1 MTGLKPKLSTQ
12 RKIVMK
18 IQKYILIVL
27 TFFAC
32 VVPVIT
38 QEKKP
43 GLPTEAQT
51 VIIDGPNGQQYS
63 STAGRFSIRFS
74 GVPKEFEETDETSVG
89 TLVSHTVLFIK
100 DIAESVS
107 YRDYPGNLEL
117 PNFIKR
123 VLDDARDRGLARFAK
138 EQPHILSETDVS
150 VEGHPGRLVR
160 VEVKDQTLRL
170 KILVVANRTYV
181 LMLGTPKLPSAQ
193 REYEKLATSFF
204 DSFKLMVPLEAD
216 LTGTWKEFSSAE
228 GKFRVEFPG
237 TPYQTSLQLSK
248 ELKFQVAGYQSAG
261 SFSARYLDFSET
273 VKDPAALK
281 AFLDKMRD
289 GELEYLE
296 QRGKKYKILSE
307 TDITYDRYFGRMLV
321 VELLTV
327 IYRSKT
333 IVVNNRLYVITAL
346 VPKDDPQLSGDVY
359 ERLAMKFIDS
369 FGLLSEGEKRQ

>member
-1 MTGLKPKLSTQ
+1 
-12 RKIVMK
+12 MK

-32 VVPVIT
+32 VVPFT
-38 QEKKP
+38 AQEKKR

-51 VIIDGPNGQQYS
+51 VIIHGPSGQEYS

-74 GVPKEFEETDETSVG
+74 GVPREFEETEETSVG
-89 TLVSHTVLFIK
+89 TLVSLTVLFVK

-117 PNFIKR
+117 PSLIKR

-138 EQPHILSETDVS
+138 EEPRILSETDVS

-160 VEVKDQTLRL
+160 VEVKDQTLQF

-181 LMLGTPKLPSAQ
+181 LMLGTPKLPSGKS
-193 REYEKLATSFF
+193 EHEKLATNFF
-204 DSFKLMVPLEAD
+204 DSFKLMIPLEAD
-216 LTGTWKEFSSAE
+216 LSGTWKEFSSAE
-228 GKFRVEFPG
+228 GKFRAQFPG
-237 TPYQTSLQLSK
+237 TPYQTPLQLSR
-248 ELKFQVAGYQSAG
+248 ELRFQVAGYQSAG
-261 SFSARYLDFSET
+261 SFSARYLDFPET

-281 AFLDKMRD
+281 VFLDKMRD
-289 GELEYLE
+289 GELEFLE
-296 QRGKKYKILSE
+296 QRGKRYKLLSE

-321 VELLTV
+321 LELPNNV
-327 IYRSKT
+327 KYRSKT
-333 IVVNNRLYVITAL
+333 ILVNNRLYVITAL

-369 FGLLSEGEKRQ
+369 FGLLSEGGKHQ

>member
-1 MTGLKPKLSTQ
+1 
-12 RKIVMK
+12 MK

-27 TFFAC
+27 TVFAC
-32 VVPVIT
+32 VVPDIA
-38 QEKKP
+38 QEEKP

-51 VIIDGPNGQQYS
+51 VIIDGPNGQEYS

-74 GVPKEFEETDETSVG
+74 GVPREFKETEETSVG
-89 TLVSHTVLFIK
+89 TLVSHTVVFVK

-117 PNFIKR
+117 PNLIKR

-138 EQPHILSETDVS
+138 AEPHILSETDVS

-160 VEVKDQTLRL
+160 VEVKDQILQF
-170 KILVVANRTYV
+170 KILVVATRTYL
-181 LMLGTPKLPSAQ
+181 LMLGTPKLARAKS
-193 REYEKLATSFF
+193 EHEKLATSFF
-204 DSFKLMVPLEAD
+204 DSFKLMIPLEAD
-216 LTGTWKEFSSAE
+216 LSGTWKEFSSAE
-228 GKFRVEFPG
+228 GKFRIQFPG
-237 TPYQTSLQLSK
+237 TPYQAPLQLSK

-261 SFSARYLDFSET
+261 SFSARYLDFPEN

-289 GELEYLE
+289 AELEYLE
-296 QRGKKYKILSE
+296 QRGKKVKVLSE
-307 TDITYDRYFGRMLV
+307 TDVTYDRYLGRMLV
-321 VELLTV
+321 LELLPNNL
-327 IYRSKT
+327 IYRNKT

-369 FGLLSEGEKRQ
+369 FGLLSEGGKRQ

>member
-1 MTGLKPKLSTQ
+1 
-12 RKIVMK
+12 MK

-32 VVPVIT
+32 AVSVIA

-51 VIIDGPNGQQYS
+51 VVIDGPNGQEYS

-74 GVPKEFEETDETSVG
+74 GVPREVEETEETSVG
-89 TLVSHTVLFIK
+89 TLVSHTVLFVK
-100 DIAESVS
+100 NIAESVS

-117 PNFIKR
+117 PSLIKR

-138 EQPHILSETDVS
+138 EEPHILSETDVS

-160 VEVKDQTLRL
+160 VEVKDQTLRF

-181 LMLGTPKLPSAQ
+181 LMLGTPRHPSAQ
-193 REYEKLATSFF
+193 SEHEKLATSFF
-204 DSFKLMVPLEAD
+204 DSFKLMIPLEAD
-216 LTGTWKEFSSAE
+216 LNGAWKEFSSAE
-228 GKFRVEFPG
+228 GKFRAQFPG
-237 TPYQTSLQLSK
+237 TPYQAPLQLSK
-248 ELKFQVAGYQSAG
+248 ELKFHVTGYQSAG
-261 SFSARYLDFSET
+261 SFSARYLDFPDT
-273 VKDPAALK
+273 VKDPPALK

-289 GELEYLE
+289 RELEYLE
-296 QRGKKYKILSE
+296 QRGKKYKLLSE

-321 VELLTV
+321 LELPNNV

-369 FGLLSEGEKRQ
+369 FGLLSEGGKRQ

>member
-1 MTGLKPKLSTQ
+1 M
-12 RKIVMK
+12 MK
-18 IQKYILIVL
+18 IQKNFLVVL

-32 VVPVIT
+32 VVPVIA

-43 GLPTEAQT
+43 GLPVGAET
-51 VIIDGPNGQQYS
+51 VMIDGPNGVEYS
-63 STAGRFSIRFS
+63 SAAGRFKIRFS
-74 GVPKEFEETDETSVG
+74 GVPREFEKTNESSVG
-89 TLVSHTVLFIK
+89 TQVSHTVVFVK

-117 PNFIKR
+117 PNLIKK
-123 VLDDARDRGLARFAK
+123 VLDDARDRGLALIAK
-138 EQPHILSETDVS
+138 EEPHILSETVVS

-160 VEVKDQTLRL
+160 VEVKDQTLRF

-181 LMLGTPKLPSAQ
+181 LMMGTPKLPSAQ
-193 REYEKLATSFF
+193 SEHEKLVPSFF
-204 DSFKLMVPLEAD
+204 DSFKLMIPLEAD
-216 LTGTWKEFSSAE
+216 LNGTWKEFSSAE
-228 GKFRVEFPG
+228 GKFRVQFPG
-237 TPYQTSLQLSK
+237 TPYQMPLQLSK
-248 ELKFQVAGYQSAG
+248 ELKFQVTGYQSAG
-261 SFSARYLDFSET
+261 SFSARYLDFPET

-281 AFLDKMRD
+281 AFLDKMRN

-296 QRGKKYKILSE
+296 QRGKKYKLLSE
-307 TDITYDRYFGRMLV
+307 TDITYDRYFARMLV
-321 VELLTV
+321 LELPNNV

-369 FGLLSEGEKRQ
+369 FGLLSDGGKRP